1 MSNIFKA
8 YDIRGV
14 YPEEINKE
22 VAFKIGA
29 AVARFINGK
38 TMVIGEDARL
48 GSQALRGAV
57 IDAITKMG
65 VKVYYIGQC
74 TTPLFY
80 FSVNKLNADG
90 GIMATASHNPPQ
102 YGGLKIVRSQS
113 RPISSET
120 GLKEIEKLS
129 HGYLEPALSASSGQ
143 AKEAGSVEERNL
155 TADYVDFLINKS
167 DINAEKSRNLKLVID
182 AGNGMTPLVLKPL
195 LSKLK
200 INYTPLY
207 FSIDCSFPNHSP
219 DISKAEALI
228 GLKQK
233 VVELKAD
240 LGIAFDGDGDRV
252 MFVDSTGEII
262 RADYILALLFSNSGG
277 LFGKPKAVYDLRI
290 SKSVRQLLGLKGFRS
305 RPGHS
310 FIKQVMSDSRAD
322 IGAELSG
329 HFFFKEMSYVESSV
343 LAMLKV
349 LKIISEKGKPISDL
363 IKPFQKYFHS
373 GEINIEI
380 QNSNIKNQ
388 NDNSK
393 LKIFEDLKRK
403 YHDGK
408 IDELAGL
415 TVEYRD
421 WWFNLRGSNTEPL
434 IRLVVEADK
443 KELMEEKVKEITE
456 LIKTTPT

>member
-1 MSNIFKA
+1 MSNIFRA
-8 YDIRGV
+8 YDVRGV
-14 YPEEINKE
+14 YPQELNEEIAGRIAEATAKFLNTHSASSGQAK
-22 VAFKIGA
+22 KI
-29 AVARFINGK
+29 V
-38 TMVIGEDARL
+38 VGEDARV
-48 GSQALRGAV
+48 SSPALRKAV
-57 IDAITKMG
+57 LDGITKVG
-65 VKVYYIGQC
+65 CDVIYIGQC

-90 GIMATASHNPPQ
+90 GLMSTASHNPSQ
-102 YGGLKIVRSQS
+102 YAGLKIVRNQS
-113 RPISSET
+113 KPISSET

-129 HGYLEPALSASSGQ
+129 QEHLELK
-143 AKEAGSVEERNL
+143 KEVGGVEERIF
-155 TADYVDFLINKS
+155 TADYVDFVINKS
-167 DINAEKSRNLKLVID
+167 GVNALKSKNLKLVID
-182 AGNGMTPLVLKPL
+182 AGNGMKPLVLEPL

-200 INYTPLY
+200 LNYTPLY
-207 FSIDCSFPNHSP
+207 FSIDCSFPNHSS
-219 DISKAEALI
+219 DISKAEALTS
-228 GLKQK
+228 LRQK

-252 MFVDSTGEII
+252 MFVDSAGETI
-262 RADYILALLFSNSGG
+262 RADYILALLFSSSGG
-277 LFGKPKAVYDLRI
+277 LFSKPKIVYDLRI
-290 SKSVRQLLGLKGFRS
+290 SKSVRQLLGSKGFRS

-408 IDELAGL
+408 IDELA
-415 TVEYRD
+415 
-421 WWFNLRGSNTEPL
+421 
-434 IRLVVEADK
+434 
-443 KELMEEKVKEITE
+443 
-456 LIKTTPT
+456 